1 MSNKVILL
9 SMVGI
14 LILGLLAVLLV
25 IRSSVDEKTVT
36 TFVRPVNESELVSKL
51 LGIAK
56 SREEA
61 AGAVHERG
69 VSLRP
74 VRDYAERVA
83 VREADRISQL
93 ETLPNNGAEN
103 VGPVDWWGLPETELA
118 ERYVTFELEQ
128 NQLLKQ
134 ALLEYRL
141 FKNETN
147 RDLALGWSGET
158 VGDEAKLQELY
169 KLLPAK

>member
-9 SMVGI
+9 SMVGV

-25 IRSSVDEKTVT
+25 VSSGGDEKVNTD
-36 TFVRPVNESELVSKL
+36 FIRPVNESELVSRL

-61 AGAVHERG
+61 ARAVRERG

-74 VRDYAERVA
+74 IRDYAEHVST
-83 VREADRISQL
+83 REVDRISQL

-103 VGPVDWWGLPETELA
+103 VGLVDWWGLPETELA
-118 ERYVTFELEQ
+118 ERYVYYELEQ

-134 ALLEYRL
+134 SLVEYRL
-141 FKNETN
+141 FKNEKN
-147 RDLALGWSGET
+147 REEALEWAGEAA
-158 VGDEAKLQELY
+158 GDEAKLQELF